1 MLYRSRL
8 LALFVAVLATLTLLS
23 ACATK
28 TTPEPSSTASGQTPS
43 GVATTDLGDKPAAL
57 GVESQPL
64 VSGPVADHQAVAGLE
79 RIHFAYNQFTLEAQ
93 ARVTLEQ
100 NAVFLRNNPTLKVV
114 IEGHCD
120 ERGSDEYN
128 LALGERRAVAARNYL
143 VSLGIPANR
152 LTVISYG
159 EERPLV
165 AEANEEAWAQNRR
178 AEFKVA
184 R

>member
-1 MLYRSRL
+1 MINRSRYAHL
-8 LALFVAVLATLTLLS
+8 VMAMLAILALVC

-28 TTPEPSSTASGQTPS
+28 TTPEPSTAAPPTPAP
-43 GVATTDLGDKPAAL
+43 VATTDLSKQPAAL
-57 GVESQPL
+57 GVESQPIQ
-64 VSGPVADHQAVAGLE
+64 SGPVADLQAVAGLE
-79 RIHFAYNQFTLEAQ
+79 RIHFAYNQFTLEEP

-100 NAVFLRNNPTLKVV
+100 NAVFLRNNPALKVV

-128 LALGERRAVAARNYL
+128 LALGERRAVAAKNYL
-143 VSLGIPANR
+143 VSLGIAADR
-152 LTVISYG
+152 LRIISYG
-159 EERPLV
+159 EEQPLV
-165 AEANEEAWAQNRR
+165 AESNEDAWAKNRR

>member
-1 MLYRSRL
+1 MLT
-8 LALFVAVLATLTLLS
+8 VLTLVC
-23 ACATK
+23 ACSTK
-28 TTPEPSSTASGQTPS
+28 TTPEPAMTTTPPAP
-43 GVATTDLGDKPAAL
+43 VATTDLSQQPEAL
-57 GVESQPL
+57 GVGSQP
-64 VSGPVADHQAVAGLE
+64 VQSAPVADHQAVAGLE
-79 RIHFAYNQFTLEAQ
+79 RILFAYNQFTLDES

-143 VSLGIPANR
+143 VSLGIAADR
-152 LTVISYG
+152 LSILSYG
-159 EERPLV
+159 EELPLV
-165 AEANEEAWAQNRR
+165 AESNEAAWAKNRR
-178 AEFKVA
+178 AEFKAV

>member
-1 MLYRSRL
+1 MIKQSRYVHLVVAML
-8 LALFVAVLATLTLLS
+8 AILTLVC

-28 TTPEPSSTASGQTPS
+28 TTPDPTTSAPTPAP
-43 GVATTDLGDKPAAL
+43 VATTDLSQQPTAL
-57 GVESQPL
+57 GVESQPIQ
-64 VSGPVADHQAVAGLE
+64 SGPVADLQSVAGLE
-79 RIHFAYNQFTLEAQ
+79 RIHFAYNQFTLEEP

-100 NAVFLRNNPTLKVV
+100 NAVFLRNNPGLKVV

-128 LALGERRAVAARNYL
+128 LALGERRAVAAKNYL
-143 VSLGIPANR
+143 VSLGIAVTR
-152 LTVISYG
+152 LSVISYG
-159 EERPLV
+159 EEQPLV
-165 AEANEEAWAQNRR
+165 AASNEDAWAKNRR